1 MIVLL
6 CIADTKHTL
15 QCAGERQGPVI
26 LKLRGRCPDSVID
39 TYWTPQTDGCQYILP
54 EILTSKIRYNLESIT
69 WKAVG
74 KGV

>member
-6 CIADTKHTL
+6 CIADTKHNL
-15 QCAGERQGPVI
+15 S
-26 LKLRGRCPDSVID
+26 LID